1 MGGLVPPRHPSA
13 YDLGGVPLRR
23 QHADDVDQRVKELER
38 ELDDARREPGI
49 WVARR
54 VTDELG
60 LTVRSGPF
68 AGLRYVEEA
77 VAAPHLADCLPAKLL
92 GSYER
97 ELHPSLERLLER
109 GFPSIVNVGAAE
121 GYYAVGLALRAP
133 AARIW
138 AFETDAGRRDLC
150 RELARAN
157 GVDARVEIAGECDAE
172 RLAGLGDDSLVVMDC
187 EGCEVDLLGGS
198 SRGLANSSLIV
209 ELHDPIEPRS
219 TSSVEEAFG
228 ETHAIEL
235 IDARPRYA
243 GDFPELD
250 FLGWNNREL
259 AISETRT
266 HPTRWA
272 VVTPRGDPRS

>member
-1 MGGLVPPRHPSA
+1 VR
-13 YDLGGVPLRR
+13 LRR
-23 QHADDVDQRVKELER
+23 QQADDVHRRVIELEGA
-38 ELDDARREPGI
+38 LDDARREPGL

-54 VTDELG
+54 VSDELG

-77 VAAPHLADCLPAKLL
+77 VGAPHLADCLPAKLL

-97 ELHPSLERLLER
+97 ELHPALERLLQHDF
-109 GFPSIVNVGAAE
+109 GAIVNVGAAE
-121 GYYAVGLALRAP
+121 GYYAVGLALRTP
-133 AARIW
+133 EARVW
-138 AFETDAGRRDLC
+138 AFETDPGRRDLC

-157 GVDARVEIAGECDAE
+157 GVDARVEIAGECDAG
-172 RLAGLGDDSLVVMDC
+172 RLAVFGDDCLVVMDC
-187 EGCEVDLLGGS
+187 EGCEVNLLGEP
-198 SRGLANSSLIV
+198 SRALASSSLIV
-209 ELHDPIEPRS
+209 ELHDAIEPRS
-219 TSSVEEAFG
+219 TRSVEEAFG

-272 VVTPRGDPRS
+272 VVTPRGGPGS